1 MINKLMEFMLYTA
14 IVLSLIFGGSTEET
28 KNKDSKKTDNSALY
42 VPHGGYNENTTIKIN
57 EYKVEN
63 TSLDSAFFE

>member
-1 MINKLMEFMLYTA
+1 MINKLMEFMLYATIA
-14 IVLSLIFGGSTEET
+14 LGLIFGDNTKET

-42 VPHGGYNENTTIKIN
+42 VPRGGYNKNTTIKIN